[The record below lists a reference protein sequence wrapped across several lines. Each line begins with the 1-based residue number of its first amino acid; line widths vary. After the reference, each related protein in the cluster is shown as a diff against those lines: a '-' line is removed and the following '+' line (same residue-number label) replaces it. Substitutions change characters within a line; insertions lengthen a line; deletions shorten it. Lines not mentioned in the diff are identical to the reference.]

1 MAGNNECC
9 GTCKYHVPGEV
20 PEEEIVI
27 CKLCGQPEFWNDMR
41 WLNGK
46 CMCRECYKSEYE
58 DFYGKYYKWDDL
70 NGTRPTREAYE
81 RQEKMKQ
88 RFKEIDEFFDSL
100 SNEEFAEIVKECIP
114 EGEVRT

>member
-1 MAGNNECC
+1 MQAELN
-9 GTCKYHVPGEV
+9 TVK

-27 CKLCGQPEFWNDMR
+27 CKLCGRPEFWSDMR

-58 DFYGKYYKWDDL
+58 DLYGRHYKWDDL
-70 NGTRPTREAYE
+70 NGNRPTIEAYV
-81 RQEKMKQ
+81 RQEKMK
-88 RFKEIDEFFDSL
+88 RGSKRSMNFFDFL
-100 SNEEFAEIVKECIP
+100 GDEEFAEIVKECIP

>member
-1 MAGNNECC
+1 MELKQGAKLN
-9 GTCKYHVPGEV
+9 TVK

-27 CKLCGQPEFWNDMR
+27 CKLCGRPAGVLEDMR

-70 NGTRPTREAYE
+70 NGTRPTMENYVC
-81 RQEKMKQ
+81 QEKMKQ

-100 SNEEFAEIVKECIP
+100 SDEEFEEMVKECMP
-114 EGEVRT
+114 KDEV